1 MRIFNPWRDLG
12 ALPREAWLLFWTN
25 LANRAGMM
33 VLPFLILYLTTERG
47 LSAGRAGL
55 VLATAGIT
63 TIVAAPIAGRV
74 ADRIGSLPVMR
85 VALATAGLL
94 LFVYPFARTF
104 WQLIAI
110 TVAWSFFDVA
120 FRPASLKLMTESVEP
135 PYRKSAFALVRLAI
149 NLGMSVGPAIG
160 GFLATVSFRA
170 IFWVDGATSI
180 AAALIL
186 LLFRETAPAPVDQ
199 SAAPVR
205 PTKKTSLLRDNPFL
219 IFLLGNFLIAVVFFQ
234 HEGALPLYLVRTL
247 HQSPAF
253 YGMLFTI
260 NTLVIVAL
268 EIPLNS
274 ATGKWAHSRSLAFGG
289 ALVTVGFG
297 ALAIANSPLVVII
310 TVLFW
315 TFGEMLLFPALSA
328 FLGDIAPA
336 HSSGLYMGAYT
347 TSTQLGFA
355 LGASFGAF
363 LYAGIGSPAVWLI
376 MLVTGSVAT
385 LILVN
390 SARGYLRRGVG
401 QIPIVDAAEII
412 QPPVTNPLS

>member
-1 MRIFNPWRDLG
+1 MYVKSPMRIFDPWRDLG

-55 VLATAGIT
+55 VFAAAGIT
-63 TIVAAPIAGRV
+63 TIVAAPIAGRI
-74 ADRIGSLPVMR
+74 ADHIGSLPVMR
-85 VALATAGLL
+85 VSLATAGCLL
-94 LFVYPFARTF
+94 LIYPLARTF
-104 WQLIAI
+104 SQLIAI
-110 TVAWSFFDVA
+110 TVVWSFFDVS

-135 PYRKSAFALVRLAI
+135 AYRKSAFALVRLAI
-149 NLGMSVGPAIG
+149 NLGMSIGPAIG

-180 AAALIL
+180 IAALIL
-186 LLFRETAPAPVDQ
+186 FLFREQ
-199 SAAPVR
+199 RIAAAVEKPLR
-205 PTKKTSLLRDNPFL
+205 PTPHKKRSPLRDNPFI
-219 IFLLGNFLIAVVFFQ
+219 IFLVGNFLIAVVFFQ

-274 ATGKWAHSRSLAFGG
+274 ATRHWPHSRSLGAGG
-289 ALVTVGFG
+289 VLVTLGFG
-297 ALAIANSPLVVII
+297 ALAIADSPLVVII
-310 TVLFW
+310 TVLLW

-328 FLGDIAPA
+328 FLGEVAPSEA
-336 HSSGLYMGAYT
+336 SGVYMGAFT

-355 LGASFGAF
+355 LGAPLGAF
-363 LYAGIGSPAVWLI
+363 LYAELGSPAVWLI
-376 MLVTGSVAT
+376 MFVVGSFGT
-385 LILVN
+385 MILIN
-390 SARGYLRRGVG
+390 SAQRH
-401 QIPIVDAAEII
+401 A
-412 QPPVTNPLS
+412 